1 MKTLCMNLIHF
12 DFLIVSV
19 VGWGW
24 GSSSDVQTPEHRFS
38 SSHLIPRK
46 MKSEICK
53 FMSGYTGVFYNF
65 IEKRWAIIA
74 NHNVKIVVILE
85 VVCKRALCYFK
96 V

>member
-1 MKTLCMNLIHF
+1 MKILCMNLIHF

-24 GSSSDVQTPEHRFS
+24 GSSSDVQTPEHRSS

-53 FMSGYTGVFYNF
+53 YMSGYTGIFFTISYKKMGNNS
-65 IEKRWAIIA
+65 K
-74 NHNVKIVVILE
+74 L
-85 VVCKRALCYFK
+85 
-96 V
+96 